1 MSHEIEIIDGV
12 AQMAYAGEV
21 PWHGL
26 GQSVSND
33 LTPSQLADKAGVNWK
48 VTKTP
53 AFYNWTNPEGVVE
66 TKAMNKVGLVRDFDG
81 KLLSEVGAEWNIVQ
95 NAEAAEFFHE
105 FVMTGDMEMHT
116 AGSLKGGQIVW
127 FLAKTKNGFDLFGGK
142 DVIEQYILFSN
153 FHQYGFSTDIRNT
166 DVRVVCNNTFSAA
179 HGRDSET
186 QVKVHH
192 RKVFD
197 AETVKATLAK
207 TDKRLQTYRE
217 QAGLLSSAR
226 FTDDTLNVY
235 FDRVFPNVSKT
246 KEGQN
251 FYSRNASL
259 AMDIMDKQPGA
270 ELGEGTF
277 WQAFNAV
284 TYLTDHVVG
293 SDNGKRLT
301 SSWYG
306 QNRNRKTDAMKI
318 ALEMAAVA

>member
-1 MSHEIEIIDGV
+1 MSHELEILDGV
-12 AQMAYAGEV
+12 AQMAYAGTV

-26 GQSVSND
+26 GKSVSND
-33 LTPSQLADKAGVNWK
+33 LTPAQMAEEAGVNWS

-53 AFYNWTNPEGVVE
+53 GFYNWTNPEGIVE
-66 TKAMNKVGLVRDFDG
+66 TKSFKKVGLIRDFDG
-81 KLLSEVGAEWNIVQ
+81 KLLSEVGPEWNIVQ

-105 FVMTGDMEMHT
+105 FVMAGDMEMHT

-127 FLAKTKNGFDLFGGK
+127 FLAKTKNGFDLFGGR
-142 DVIEQYILFSN
+142 DPVEQYILFSN
-153 FHQYGFSTDIRNT
+153 FHDYGKSTDIRDT

-179 HGRDSET
+179 HGKDSAT

-192 RKVFD
+192 RKKFD
-197 AETVKATLAK
+197 AEMVKKTMAK
-207 TDKRLQTYRE
+207 SDKRLQTYRE
-217 QAGLLSSAR
+217 QAGLLCKAR
-226 FTDDTLNVY
+226 FTPDTLMTY
-235 FDRVFPNVSKT
+235 FDRVFPNVGKT
-246 KEGQN
+246 EEAQD

-259 AMDIMDKQPGA
+259 ALDVMDTQPGA

-293 SDNGKRLT
+293 NDAVKRLT

-306 QNRNRKTDAMKI
+306 QNRDRKTKAMDI